1 MLRYK
6 KVLAAV
12 LAVITLLSVFPLTA
26 FAGEPMPNEE
36 AGANGNLK
44 WSVKDNVLF
53 ISGEDAMN
61 EFCVNGEDGNPLNG
75 IETTAPWTDYRD
87 TVTTIVVRNGV
98 TSIGWYAFNAFTKLT
113 KVFLPKT
120 VDEIQAYAFAGCS
133 ALKTVYW
140 EWEDWEP
147 RSLTV
152 WYGNDEYG
160 DATIVWGKTYED
172 TISYT
177 VKFKANGGTET
188 MEDQMIQRDK
198 ATALKANKY
207 KKSCYTFTGWNTKA
221 DGSGTAYKNKA
232 SVTNLAKA
240 GKSVTLYAQWKLSS
254 GCYTVKYVLNGGKNN
269 CDNPT
274 AYSSSGKD
282 IKLKNPTRSGY
293 TFAGW
298 YQKADFSGSKVTK
311 ITAATKKNITL
322 YAKWVKTY
330 TVKFEANGG
339 KGTMSSTTCTV
350 DVAKKLPANKYTRD
364 FYTFKGWNTKANG
377 KGKAYANKA
386 AVKNLSKKQGA
397 TVKLYA
403 QWKLKTGCYSIKYV
417 LNGGTNNAKNPEA
430 YSAKGDNI
438 TLKNPTRTGYTFGG
452 WYAKSDFSGSKVK
465 TITASAKKNVKLYA
479 KWTANKYTVKFN
491 ANGGSGTMASKTYTY
506 GKSYTLPDN
515 GFTKSGDYTFTGW
528 NTKADGS
535 GTVYDDKASVT
546 NLSAKSGG
554 TVTLYAQW
562 QLAVTDGEELT
573 RACSIL
579 RRTGEPLHLKK
590 QNQNVSSK
598 YDSEGAPI
606 WTIGTRANGTWQYI
620 TAYDPASRWSTL
632 GVTYCS
638 AWSTPYITMSS
649 AYDLAETYRSELL
662 DGTYDFKNDP
672 GNVYIAWSMYSS
684 DTTKADFQKM
694 INNKIS
700 DEVFEAVIAKYNAW
714 ATSTYGASCV
724 IVYGKDSDGKLIGKY
739 AGSVYYNQ
747 VTNATICHLVGI
759 NPKNTADYGITTNE
773 TLIY

>member
-26 FAGEPMPNEE
+26 LAGEPMPIED
-36 AGANGNLK
+36 AGKNGNLT

-53 ISGEDAMN
+53 ISGEDEMTD
-61 EFCVNGEDGNPLNG
+61 FCVNGMEESPLYM
-75 IETTAPWTDYRD
+75 IETGAPWTNYRD
-87 TVTTIVVRNGV
+87 TVTTVVIRSGV
-98 TSIGWYAFNAFTKLT
+98 TSIGSYAFNAFKKMTKL
-113 KVFLPKT
+113 FLPKT
-120 VDEIQAYAFAGCS
+120 VEEIKEYAFEGCT
-133 ALKTVYW
+133 ALKTIYW
-140 EWEDWEP
+140 EWGELEDRRYSIEW
-147 RSLTV
+147 
-152 WYGNDEYG
+152 GNDAFDEEKV
-160 DATIVWGKTYED
+160 VWGKTYES

-177 VKFKANGGTET
+177 VKFKANGGAGT

-207 KKSCYTFTGWNTKA
+207 KKSCYTFAGWNTKA

-232 SVTNLAKA
+232 GVTNLAKA

-274 AYSSSGKD
+274 AYSSKGKD

-298 YQKADFSGSKVTK
+298 YKKADFSDTKVTK

-330 TVKFEANGG
+330 SVQFVANGG
-339 KGTMSSTTCTV
+339 KGTMSNATCTV
-350 DVAKKLPANKYTRD
+350 NVSRKLPANKFTRD

-386 AVKNLSKKQGA
+386 SVKNLSKKQGA

-403 QWKLKTGCYSIKYV
+403 QWKLNSGCYSIKYE
-417 LNGGTNNAKNPEA
+417 LNGGTNSAKNPEA

-438 TLKNPTRTGYTFGG
+438 KLKNPTRTGYTFGG
-452 WYAKSDFSGSKVK
+452 WYAKSDFSGSKVT

-491 ANGGSGTMASKTYTY
+491 ANGGTGSMASKTYTY
-506 GKSYTLPDN
+506 GKRYTLPAN
-515 GFTKSGDYTFTGW
+515 GFTKSGDYIFTGW

-535 GTVYDDKASVT
+535 GTLYDDTASVS

-573 RACSIL
+573 RACNIL

-590 QNQNVSSK
+590 QNQNVSYK
-598 YDSEGAPI
+598 YDANGSPL
-606 WTIGTRANGTWQYI
+606 WSIGTRANGTWQYI
-620 TAYDPASRWSTL
+620 HAYDPATGWIEL
-632 GVTYCS
+632 GATYCS
-638 AWSTPYITMSS
+638 AWGTPYITMSS
-649 AYDLAETYRSELL
+649 SNDLAETFRSELL
-662 DGTYDFKNDP
+662 DGTYDFNNDP

-700 DEVFEAVIAKYNAW
+700 DEVFDAVIAKYNAW